1 LKVSSV
7 YSYTAFGLKI
17 LSAVPIDALEPAPE
31 RQDPDITIRLTD
43 LSEIRASLNA
53 ASQRHRLSADELWI
67 QSPDLGTLLMRN
79 GREILLDPPPELD
92 LERIQVVI
100 VGLPFATLLQQRGF
114 LLLHGSCIEIDGG
127 AIAFVGD
134 SGMGKS
140 TLAAALH
147 ARGHKLMVDD
157 LIAIR
162 FDDGHPVVQ
171 PGFPQFKL
179 WRESVVALGGD
190 PDELPQ
196 IDREI
201 PKLAHRITEGFSDPT
216 PLPLRRI
223 YLLSWGE
230 GPRLEPLTPRQA
242 FFKLSVHSYGNRW
255 LGGVAGP
262 AFLQSRAELTRRLPV
277 KALVRPRDLSFLN
290 DVVDMVELDC
300 RDDG

>member
-1 LKVSSV
+1 MF
-7 YSYTAFGLKI
+7 SYTAFGLRI
-17 LSAVPIDALEPAPE
+17 QSAVRIDALQPAPE
-31 RQDPDITIRLTD
+31 REDPDVTIRLTD
-43 LSEIRASLNA
+43 LSEIRASLHA
-53 ASQRHRLSADELWI
+53 ASQQHRLSANELWI
-67 QSPDLGTLLMRN
+67 QSSDLGTLLMRN

-92 LERIQVVI
+92 VDRIQVVI

-114 LLLHGSCIEIDGG
+114 LLLHGSCVDVDG
-127 AIAFVGD
+127 AATAFVGD

-147 ARGHKLMVDD
+147 ARGHKLIVDD

-162 FDDGHPVVQ
+162 FEDNHPVVQ

-190 PDELPQ
+190 PDGLPQ

-223 YLLSWGE
+223 YLLGWGDGN
-230 GPRLEPLTPRQA
+230 GPRLEPLSARQA
-242 FFKLSVHSYGNRW
+242 FFKLSVHAYGNRW
-255 LGGVAGP
+255 LHGVAAP
-262 AFLQSRAELTRRLPV
+262 ASLQGRAELTRLLPV
-277 KALVRPRDLSFLN
+277 KSLVRPRDISFLN
-290 DVVDMVELDC
+290 DIVDLVEQDC
-300 RDDG
+300 RDAD